1 MQVQGLGWIPGLL
14 SVSLRNVPCFQNR
27 WPPNSSEKLYSL
39 ETPGSVKVR
48 GDRVRPGGE
57 GGWGGG
63 LSHSPEGS
71 GWSRPGR
78 GDLSA
83 ARSSGILMRLGRVS
97 EL

>member
-63 LSHSPEGS
+63 CHTALKG
-71 GWSRPGR
+71 
-78 GDLSA
+78 
-83 ARSSGILMRLGRVS
+83 LGGPAQEEVIC
-97 EL
+97 LPPALLGF